1 MVARL
6 RVRQLQKDVN
16 ATEEAELRR
25 LENGATAS
33 DDDGTTDLAET
44 VTCSGRDGRTVDG
57 STQDDGGGAWS

>member
-6 RVRQLQKDVN
+6 RVRQVQKDVN

-33 DDDGTTDLAET
+33 DADGTLDLAET
-44 VTCSGRDGRTVDG
+44 VTCSGTETVVLW
-57 STQDDGGGAWS
+57 TAARKTMAVAWS

>member
-25 LENGATAS
+25 LEHGATAS
-33 DDDGTTDLAET
+33 DDDGTPDLAET
-44 VTCSGRDGRTVDG
+44 ATCSGTDGRTVDG
-57 STQDDGGGAWS
+57 IKK